1 MIRNSGLRNRNS
13 SRLRA
18 RAGDISPMD
27 GMGNLADIM
36 LVFACGLMV
45 ALILHWGVDLNKVV
59 DIIAQDELVEVHDV
73 EKIIEDT
80 EISNAYESKGMVYE
94 DVKTGKL
101 YIISP

>member
-1 MIRNSGLRNRNS
+1 MIRNSGLRNGNR
-13 SRLRA
+13 SRLRTQ
-18 RAGDISPMD
+18 DVSPMD

-36 LVFACGLMV
+36 LVFACGLMI

-59 DIIAQDELVEVHDV
+59 DVVSQDDLVEVHDV
-73 EKIIEDT
+73 EKIIEGA
-80 EISNAYESKGMVYE
+80 EVSNDYKSKGMVYQ

>member
-1 MIRNSGLRNRNS
+1 MIRNSGLRNGNRFRIRNHD
-13 SRLRA
+13 A
-18 RAGDISPMD
+18 SPMD

-36 LVFACGLMV
+36 LVFACGLMT

-59 DIIAQDELVEVHDV
+59 DIISQDELVEVHDV
-73 EKIIEDT
+73 EKIIEGA